1 LPTSRGRTIT
11 LNFQAGTNVISEARD
26 TLKRTDGALLN
37 GILIVALLYFARE
50 VFVPLALAGLIAFV
64 LAPAAVRLERLGMKR
79 APAALLVI
87 LFSLAAVAVLGW
99 ALLGQIYSLAV
110 EFPQYQQNVADK
122 IGSVHLDSAGKL
134 SSTIEMLSG
143 LNRRIRSD
151 GAVPIPVPPVIPVER
166 ATSRRH
172 SSPAPGANK
181 SAQDKTAQDKAAL
194 DKATQDKATQPVSV
208 RIEQPEES
216 MLALA
221 GRTMTS
227 LLHPLT
233 TTFIVVIF
241 LVFMLIGREDLRDR
255 GLKLAGSGR
264 MHVTTTAI
272 KDATLRVS
280 RYLQMQLVVNLSYG
294 AVAGLAL
301 RLIGVP
307 HPLLWAVL
315 TCVLR
320 FVPYV
325 GIMMAAAGPLVLA
338 AAASPHWSELIWTVI
353 TFGALEIVAAN
364 FVEPMLY
371 GASTGISAIAI
382 LIAAVFWTF
391 LWGLP
396 GLLLSTPLT
405 VCLIVIGRQVP
416 RLHYL
421 EVLFGERTGLPPSEH
436 FYQRVLASNT
446 RDARAFVE
454 ASLNARPR
462 AEVYDTVIVPALTM
476 IGEARH
482 SEEMTTVRAEEVL
495 QSMEELVEDLTGG
508 EALDARPE
516 PAKCVLCIPA
526 RDFADEIACQL
537 AQQVLQDTASVR
549 SIAADSS
556 MSNVQDL
563 VARVQPEVICVVG
576 VPPRAMHP
584 IKMRC
589 HQLRVRFPES
599 VIVAC
604 MLSDENELSSL
615 RSRIPTEDA
624 QHVVSSLQLMRDYL
638 TSVLHLDAAAV
649 EGTEEG
655 ENAGALTRDMAE
667 EVQEVQRMDPF
678 DGPVEGMFER
688 LAMSLARS
696 LDAPIA
702 LITAADG
709 NRYFWEAQC
718 GLPQDASSIKGSER
732 ECSICNQL
740 ASSDSLQIVA
750 DTADDPDYAD
760 DPFLKDHGIRFC
772 IAAPLKDHDDKVV
785 GSLCVLDTRPR
796 QITEKQKEML
806 TSVAESVMMAIEMS
820 EPGAGGLTAE
830 EEVSPT

>member
-1 LPTSRGRTIT
+1 
-11 LNFQAGTNVISEARD
+11 VVSEVGD
-26 TLKRTDGALLN
+26 TLKRTDSALLN

-64 LAPAAVRLERLGMKR
+64 LAPGALRLERLGMKR
-79 APAALLVI
+79 TPAALLVI
-87 LFSLAAVAVLGW
+87 LLSLAAVTVLGW
-99 ALLGQIYSLAV
+99 VLLGQIYSLAV

-122 IGSVHLDSAGKL
+122 IGSLHLDSAGKL

-143 LNRRIRSD
+143 LNKRIRSD
-151 GAVPIPVPPVIPVER
+151 GTVTIPVPPVIPVER
-166 ATSRRH
+166 TTSRRH
-172 SSPAPGANK
+172 SSAVPV
-181 SAQDKTAQDKAAL
+181 QDKAAL
-194 DKATQDKATQPVSV
+194 DKAAQDKATQGKAAQPVAV

-216 MLALA
+216 MLTLA
-221 GRTMTS
+221 GRTMTT

-255 GLKLAGSGR
+255 GLRLAGSGR

-280 RYLQMQLVVNLSYG
+280 RYLQMQLIVNLSYG

-301 RLIGVP
+301 RFIGVP

-325 GIMMAAAGPLVLA
+325 GIMMAAAGPLLLA
-338 AAASPHWSELIWTVI
+338 GAASPQWSELIWTVI

-436 FYQRVLASNT
+436 FYLRMLATNT
-446 RDARAFVE
+446 RDARAFVD
-454 ASLNARPR
+454 ASLNARSR
-462 AEVYDTVIVPALTM
+462 AEVYDTVIVPALSM

-482 SEEMTTVRAEEVL
+482 SEEMTSVRAEEVL
-495 QSMEELVEDLTGG
+495 QSVAELVEDLAGG
-508 EALDARPE
+508 EARHPKHE
-516 PAKCVLCIPA
+516 PAKSVICIPA

-537 AQQVLQDTASVR
+537 AQQVLEDTAAVQI
-549 SIAADSS
+549 IAADSS
-556 MSNVQDL
+556 MSNVQEL
-563 VARVQPEVICVVG
+563 VARVQPELICVVG
-576 VPPRAMHP
+576 VPPRAMRH

-589 HQLRVRFPES
+589 HQIRVRFPES

-604 MLSDENELSSL
+604 ILSDENELSSL

-638 TSVLHLDAAAV
+638 TSVLHLDTAAV
-649 EGTEEG
+649 EGTEEA
-655 ENAGALTRDMAE
+655 ENAAAITREMAE
-667 EVQEVQRMDPF
+667 EDQEVQRMDPF

-688 LAMSLARS
+688 LAISLARS

-732 ECSICNQL
+732 ECSICNKL
-740 ASSDSLQIVA
+740 ASSDSLHIVA
-750 DTADDPDYAD
+750 DTADDPNYAD
-760 DPFLKDHGIRFC
+760 DPFLRDHGIRFC
-772 IAAPLKDHDDKVV
+772 ITAPLKDHDDKVV

-796 QITEKQKEML
+796 QITEKQKETL

-820 EPGAGGLTAE
+820 EPVRPGELTAE
-830 EEVSPT
+830 EEVSPS